1 MCAAIAPVRDVAP
14 RFAITSFVA
23 AFLLFLVQPM
33 AARMLLPRVGG
44 AATVWTASQLFFQ
57 CALLAGYALAR
68 WLPDRVGLRRH
79 AWVHVALVALCA
91 LTLPPDLRG
100 PALPPAGADPTPWL
114 VRALTLGLGPALVLL
129 AMSAPLLQRWLAT
142 RAADPYPLYAASNA
156 GSLAALALY
165 PLAIEPA
172 LPLRAQRWLWTALWV
187 AMAALMAICAA
198 AVRDAPRA
206 SVAPAPPPPLRDT
219 LRWTLL
225 AFAPALLSLGAT
237 VSITTDIAPVPLL
250 WTAPLALYLLSYVLA
265 FRAQAPD
272 VSRLTAPFLGLLVV
286 VFLTAAARV
295 SPGPLVSVLH
305 LALLFLGALM
315 LHTELARSRPPASQL
330 GRFYLALAVGGALAG
345 VCASLVAPAVFR
357 RVTEY
362 PLAMALVVA
371 LLPRRARGDESA
383 DTRMRDLGIP
393 VLVGLIAWGL
403 FTSERFGAREN
414 LLRYGVPLAV
424 LLVTSMGRRA
434 RLALGLVAI
443 LAASG
448 ADRSTLYEA
457 RSFFGV
463 MRVDDDGK
471 ARRFLHG
478 TTLHGLA
485 WNDPARN
492 ASATAYYDPRSP
504 IGQVMA
510 TLPGEG
516 ARVGVV
522 GLGVGMLAAWR
533 RGAQRWTFFELD
545 AAVIDIARRWFP
557 WLARCGG
564 ACAVVPGDARRTVG
578 EDRGGG
584 FDVLVLD
591 AFSSDAIPTH
601 LLTRE
606 AFGVWRAHL
615 APRGVIAVHITNR
628 YVDLAGVLGAL
639 ARDERLAA
647 RVQRRAVVEGDA
659 RIVTTWVLLARADED
674 LGALARDPAWRPL
687 PRDGRAWT
695 DERADLLRTLRRP

>member
-1 MCAAIAPVRDVAP
+1 MRAVAS
-14 RFAITSFVA
+14 RFAVTSFVA
-23 AFLLFLVQPM
+23 AFLLFLAQPM

-68 WLPDRVGLRRH
+68 WLPEHLGLRRH
-79 AWVHVALVALCA
+79 AWAHVALVALCA
-91 LTLPPDLRG
+91 LTLPPGLRG
-100 PALPPAGADPTPWL
+100 PQLPPAGADPTAWL
-114 VRALTLGLGPALVLL
+114 VTSLALGLGPALVLL
-129 AMSAPLLQRWLAT
+129 AMSAPLLQRWFAT
-142 RAADPYPLYAASNA
+142 RAEDPYPLYAASNA
-156 GSLAALALY
+156 GSLAALVLY

-172 LPLRAQRWLWTALWV
+172 LPLRAQRWLWTAAWI
-187 AMAALMAICAA
+187 AMAALLTLCAA
-198 AVRDAPRA
+198 SVRDRAPETVPDE
-206 SVAPAPPPPLRDT
+206 VAPTSLRDA

-237 VSITTDIAPVPLL
+237 VAITTDIAPVPLL

-265 FRAQAPD
+265 FRADPWD
-272 VSRLTAPFLGLLVV
+272 VSKLTAPFLGLLVV

-315 LHTELARSRPPASQL
+315 LHTELARRRPHPSQL

-345 VCASLVAPAVFR
+345 VFASVLAPMLFR

-371 LLPRRARGDESA
+371 LLPTHARRPASA
-383 DTRMRDLGIP
+383 DTRMRDLGVP
-393 VLVGLIAWGL
+393 VLVGIIAYGL

-414 LLRYGVPLAV
+414 LLRYGAPLAV

-463 MRVDDDGK
+463 MRVDDDGT

-492 ASATAYYDPRSP
+492 TGATAYYDPRSP

-510 TLPGEG
+510 TLPTDR

-522 GLGVGMLAAWR
+522 GLGVGMLGAWR

-545 AAVIDIARRWFP
+545 AVVIDIARRWFP

-564 ACAVVPGDARRTVG
+564 ACDVVPGDARRTVG
-578 EDRGGG
+578 EDRRGG

-606 AFGVWRAHL
+606 AFAVWLGHL

-628 YVDLAGVLGAL
+628 YVDLTEVLGAL
-639 ARDERLAA
+639 ARDEGLAS
-647 RVQRRAVVEGDA
+647 RVQRLAVIEGDS
-659 RIVTTWVLLARADED
+659 RIVTTWVLLSRADED
-674 LGALARDPAWRPL
+674 LGPIARDPRWRPL
-687 PRDGRAWT
+687 PRTGRAWT